1 MAVTKLKA
9 KPGTNKSS
17 VKPADVKEITSE
29 SAITSNGSEA
39 GTTERIGVMK
49 TYKIF
54 INGQFPRTESGRY
67 YTLKTTNGHVLNM
80 CLSSRKDFRNAVV
93 AARGAQEKWEGKTAY
108 NRSQIIYRIAEILET
123 RRVQFEDELVS
134 LGVSKSMAQKEVSA
148 AIDTTIYYAGWCD
161 KYNQIF
167 STVNPVASSHFNF
180 SSTEAVGVVAMLA
193 PETSGLLGLVAS
205 LMPVICSGNTVVV
218 LASEFLAPCAVTFA
232 EVLATSD
239 VPAGVINILT
249 GKRPELV
256 SHFASHMDVNAV
268 YAHTKEDSLKKE
280 LDTLSALNVKRV
292 RTDSENDWFSEKARS
307 PYRIMDFL
315 EIKTTW
321 HPIGF

>member
-1 MAVTKLKA
+1 MAVTKSPAKA
-9 KPGTNKSS
+9 RTAKAS
-17 VKPADVKEITSE
+17 VKPVV
-29 SAITSNGSEA
+29 SAIETASASKAGNGTPAAVS
-39 GTTERIGVMK
+39 ERINVMK

-67 YTLKTTNGHVLNM
+67 YTIKTSDGSVLNM

-93 AARGAQEKWEGKTAY
+93 AARNAQEKWEGKTAY
-108 NRSQIIYRIAEILET
+108 NRSQIIYRIAEMLET
-123 RRVQFEDELVS
+123 RRSQFELELVS
-134 LGVSKSMAQKEVSA
+134 LGMSKNIAQKEVSA

-180 SSTEAVGVVAMLA
+180 SNTEAVGVVAMLA
-193 PETSGLLGLVAS
+193 PEKSGLLGLVAS
-205 LMPVICSGNTVVV
+205 LMPVICSGNTAIV
-218 LASEFLAPCAVTFA
+218 LASETWAPLAVTFA

-239 VPAGVINILT
+239 LPAGVINILT
-249 GKRPELV
+249 GKKTELL

-268 YAHTKEDSLKKE
+268 YAHTSDEAILKE
-280 LDTLSALNVKRV
+280 LETLAALNVKRV
-292 RTDSENDWFSEKARS
+292 RTDNLSDWFAEKARS

-321 HPIGF
+321 HPIGI

>member
-1 MAVTKLKA
+1 MAVTKSTAKARISKASA
-9 KPGTNKSS
+9 KPVASVNVTPSAKSS
-17 VKPADVKEITSE
+17 E
-29 SAITSNGSEA
+29 NGSA
-39 GTTERIGVMK
+39 QAASDRINVMK

-67 YTLKTTNGHVLNM
+67 YTLKTSAGSTLNI

-93 AARGAQEKWEGKTAY
+93 AARAAQEKWEGKTAY
-108 NRSQIIYRIAEILET
+108 NRSQILYRIAEMLET
-123 RRVQFEDELVS
+123 RRTQFEEELVS
-134 LGVSKSMAQKEVSA
+134 LGVSKNIAKKEVSA

-193 PETSGLLGLVAS
+193 PENTGLLGLVS
-205 LMPVICSGNTVVV
+205 TLMPVICSGNTVVM
-218 LASEFLAPCAVTFA
+218 LASHSFAPCAVTFA

-239 VPAGVINILT
+239 LPAGVVNILS
-249 GKRPELV
+249 GNASELIT
-256 SHFASHMDVNAV
+256 HFASHMDVNAV
-268 YAHTKEDSLKKE
+268 YAHTNDQAVLKE
-280 LDTLSALNVKRV
+280 LDLQGSLNVKRV
-292 RTDSENDWFSEKARS
+292 RTDYESDWFAEKARS

-315 EIKTTW
+315 EVKTTW
-321 HPIGF
+321 HPIGI